1 MAKAIKEIKEDEY
14 FMSDTRLFLLWRL
27 SLASFLPSK
36 KDYFDL
42 DGLFSTDSY
51 DAKLGFED
59 IRINTELDKRF
70 NIQFYSDSEILSSLP
85 SDEEVLKKFRNK
97 DYHKKILTATKNLRK
112 NSFSSLEF
120 TYLSSL
126 LPYNAYS
133 SLYFTPKENVDQN
146 DPTLHQKLDN
156 YIQSFINWEL
166 LIYNVNY
173 FNFQKQKELFIKLI
187 RDMEAFERYGRNF
200 IVSNHG
206 VLNPFYHN
214 INSLFI
220 HTIYALEFLCYI
232 KVLSVSFDYDRTNG
246 TQYNINIIP
255 EESFK
260 NLVYEDYRK
269 ENPKTVIEKYDEQ
282 KCILSFAG
290 KKIAISKTGKET
302 DATLLLA
309 TLIKCTTEDYLF
321 NDEILEEWWYN
332 DEDQKKIPKNKTY
345 HAGLAINKTMQINA
359 GIDDFLDITT
369 AKIRINPK
377 YRQIDK

>member
-1 MAKAIKEIKEDEY
+1 
-14 FMSDTRLFLLWRL
+14 
-27 SLASFLPSK
+27 
-36 KDYFDL
+36 
-42 DGLFSTDSY
+42 
-51 DAKLGFED
+51 
-59 IRINTELDKRF
+59 
-70 NIQFYSDSEILSSLP
+70 
-85 SDEEVLKKFRNK
+85 
-97 DYHKKILTATKNLRK
+97 
-112 NSFSSLEF
+112 
-120 TYLSSL
+120 
-126 LPYNAYS
+126 
-133 SLYFTPKENVDQN
+133 
-146 DPTLHQKLDN
+146 
-156 YIQSFINWEL
+156 
-166 LIYNVNY
+166 
-173 FNFQKQKELFIKLI
+173 
-187 RDMEAFERYGRNF
+187 MEAFEKYGRNF
-200 IVSNHG
+200 IVSNYG

-214 INSLFI
+214 TNSLFI
-220 HTIYALEFLCYI
+220 HTIYALEFLWYI
-232 KVLSVSFDYDRTNG
+232 KVLSVSFDYDRSNG

-345 HAGLAINKTMQINA
+345 HAGQAINKTMQINA

>member
-1 MAKAIKEIKEDEY
+1 MAKTIKKIKEDEY

-27 SLASFLPSK
+27 SRASFLPSK

-51 DAKLGFED
+51 NAKLGFED

-156 YIQSFINWEL
+156 YIQSFIN
-166 LIYNVNY
+166 
-173 FNFQKQKELFIKLI
+173 
-187 RDMEAFERYGRNF
+187 
-200 IVSNHG
+200 
-206 VLNPFYHN
+206 
-214 INSLFI
+214 
-220 HTIYALEFLCYI
+220 
-232 KVLSVSFDYDRTNG
+232 
-246 TQYNINIIP
+246 
-255 EESFK
+255 
-260 NLVYEDYRK
+260 
-269 ENPKTVIEKYDEQ
+269 
-282 KCILSFAG
+282 
-290 KKIAISKTGKET
+290 
-302 DATLLLA
+302 
-309 TLIKCTTEDYLF
+309 
-321 NDEILEEWWYN
+321 
-332 DEDQKKIPKNKTY
+332 
-345 HAGLAINKTMQINA
+345 
-359 GIDDFLDITT
+359 
-369 AKIRINPK
+369 
-377 YRQIDK
+377 